1 MLHAACSMSMI
12 GDDQLTTIDAVGH
25 PADGEHAVGQR
36 FPIDPPFG
44 LVAMAW
50 RDDDAV
56 DRWLRRVTPRLT
68 RADIESHRTVL
79 ADIRDRGYGA
89 WRFDDAHMALHER
102 LTAVLASM
110 EPGEQLSRRLSSL
123 MTMVTLI
130 SVTRT
135 LENDL
140 ATAEFIVIPV
150 FGSNGQPQYQIE
162 ARLSRPADL
171 TLAAV
176 DAVTDAAQR
185 HFAAVS

>member
-1 MLHAACSMSMI
+1 
-12 GDDQLTTIDAVGH
+12 
-25 PADGEHAVGQR
+25 
-36 FPIDPPFG
+36 
-44 LVAMAW
+44 
-50 RDDDAV
+50 
-56 DRWLRRVTPRLT
+56 
-68 RADIESHRTVL
+68 
-79 ADIRDRGYGA
+79 
-89 WRFDDAHMALHER
+89 
-102 LTAVLASM
+102 M

-123 MTMVTLI
+123 MTMVTLT